1 MDCLSIVVS
10 RAGPE
15 TMGMLLAHRVPAVLC
30 ACIRH
35 GSPDPRSALGAP
47 AQPCRQA
54 TPPVPS
60 ENRALHPLAPSCVRA
75 LACLV
80 HPTGPQWAPIRATPL
95 REATVDERGTGSP
108 SVVNAVAAASSG
120 LAIDMKA
127 AVDLGASVWR
137 ETATHLLKM
146 GGSAGG
152 GGCGSGGNGEGG
164 VGIEATASMLEND
177 GRSGSRVSSGGEAI
191 SFTTSAV
198 SSLCGIICAAAD
210 GRTASRGGEENRFE
224 APPYDASAVRR
235 RSPAAGGDGGDDG
248 VRLAALRVLL
258 HTSRVSAHIAHAIAA
273 FDEGAAV
280 QALLGRLG
288 SATTGRRSG
297 INVSFFCKIR
307 LFGGSMVVLQYHSC
321 SGCSARKTI
330 ELPTRI

>member
-1 MDCLSIVVS
+1 
-10 RAGPE
+10 
-15 TMGMLLAHRVPAVLC
+15 MLLAHRVPAVLC

-47 AQPCRQA
+47 AQPCRQGN
-54 TPPVPS
+54 PPVPS
-60 ENRALHPLAPSCVRA
+60 EKRALHPLAPSCVRA

-95 REATVDERGTGSP
+95 REAAVDDRGTESP
-108 SVVNAVAAASSG
+108 LVANAVAAASSG
-120 LAIDMKA
+120 LAIDMRA

-146 GGSAGG
+146 GRSAGG

-164 VGIEATASMLEND
+164 VGLEATAATLEN
-177 GRSGSRVSSGGEAI
+177 GRGGIHISSVGDAT

-198 SSLCGIICAAAD
+198 SSLCGIICEAAGGSA
-210 GRTASRGGEENRFE
+210 APRGGEENRFE
-224 APPYDASAVRR
+224 ALSYDAYAVRGG
-235 RSPAAGGDGGDDG
+235 SPTAGGDGGDGG

-258 HTSRVSAHIAHAIAA
+258 HTSRASARVAHAIAA

-280 QALLGRLG
+280 QALLGQLCF
-288 SATTGRRSG
+288 ATRRRNG
-297 INVSFFCKIR
+297 INVRFFANP
-307 LFGGSMVVLQYHSC
+307 FYGSSMVVL
-321 SGCSARKTI
+321 
-330 ELPTRI
+330 